1 MGVYT
6 WGLVALGY
14 ALNAHEPALFPPLL
28 EDLARL
34 LTTSALMSE
43 VPWKEY

>member
-6 WGLVALGY
+6 WGLMTLGY
-14 ALNAHEPALFPPLL
+14 ALNAHGPVLFPPLL
-28 EDLARL
+28 EDLARF
-34 LTTSALMSE
+34 LTAGVLMTE